1 MLKKIENIYFVFIFF
16 LTTILV
22 FLSRQLQI
30 NFVKKYEN
38 IFYVYNEPV
47 FTNPDSYLYFSKIK
61 KILLQPTINFQNYFN
76 FEFLVSLYLILINI
90 FRTLNLTE
98 LALVSTPY
106 IIVLVFWS
114 IYLFFSSFINK
125 YAALF
130 ISLISCLS
138 NVFLTRSSSLSFD
151 TDPFNIFFYFYYY
164 LF

>member
-30 NFVKKYEN
+30 NLVKKYKN

-61 KILLQPTINFQNYFN
+61 KILLQPTINFQNYFVD
-76 FEFLVSLYLILINI
+76 EFLVSLYLILINI

-98 LALVSTPY
+98 LALVTTPY
-106 IIVLVFWS
+106 IIVFVFWS
-114 IYLFFSSFINK
+114 IYLFF
-125 YAALF
+125 
-130 ISLISCLS
+130 
-138 NVFLTRSSSLSFD
+138 
-151 TDPFNIFFYFYYY
+151 
-164 LF
+164 

>member
-1 MLKKIENIYFVFIFF
+1 M
-16 LTTILV
+16 
-22 FLSRQLQI
+22 
-30 NFVKKYEN
+30 
-38 IFYVYNEPV
+38 
-47 FTNPDSYLYFSKIK
+47 
-61 KILLQPTINFQNYFN
+61 
-76 FEFLVSLYLILINI
+76 VSLYLILINI

-151 TDPFNIFFYFYYY
+151 TDPFNIFFLFLLLFILSLYLNTDLNRKKFYLISISFILTNLIFIFHYPKTIFGIIFIFILVPILLTNNQKILDNFIVCLIFISSIIYFYQKI
-164 LF
+164 